1 MTDRVQGVLT
11 TVTKVISIVVIFVGI
26 VTYISGVGMQV
37 QSNSKSIERNTLAI
51 VESQRRDVAIQMQLR
66 EIETHLVYIRK
77 ALDE

>member
-37 QSNSKSIERNTLAI
+37 QANSKSIERNTLAI
-51 VESQRRDVAIQMQLR
+51 VESQHSDVAIQMQLR

-77 ALDE
+77 ALNE

>member
-26 VTYISGVGMQV
+26 ITYISGVGMQV

-51 VESQRRDVAIQMQLR
+51 VESQRSDVAIQMQLR